1 MQIRNFVRESFIDYP
16 KKLCSVVFSPGC
28 NYACPAGY
36 CKHLLEKGINIDNEL
51 FFDYLDSRKGWIE
64 GVVLCGGEPTLQI
77 GLEDFVR
84 KIKKMGFP
92 VKLDTNGSNY
102 SILQKL
108 KQENLIDYVAMD
120 VKGPPQLYASLV
132 GKKYL
137 DFRDE
142 VEKGMVLVTQ
152 FPDYE
157 FRTTIV
163 PVKRDN
169 NEFSFMKVKEV
180 VDAAKWIVERTGRN
194 GHKYYLQP
202 FVPEENEL
210 INKRLEE
217 FPETPRELLEEIK
230 KETIKYLPN
239 CKIRNED

>member
-1 MQIRNFVRESFIDYP
+1 VKESYIDYP
-16 KKLCSVVFSPGC
+16 GKISSVVFSPGC
-28 NYACPAGY
+28 DYACPAGH
-36 CKHLLEKGINIDNEL
+36 CKHLLEKGINIDNKV

-92 VKLDTNGSNY
+92 VKLDTKGSNP
-102 SILQKL
+102 SVLANLQK
-108 KQENLIDYVAMD
+108 ENLIDYVAMD
-120 VKGPPQLYASLV
+120 VKGPDYLYPQII
-132 GKKYL
+132 GKDYI

-142 VEKGMVLVTQ
+142 VEKGMVLATQ
-152 FPDYE
+152 FPNYE

-169 NEFSFMKVKEV
+169 NEFSFMTVKEV
-180 VDAAKWIVERTGRN
+180 VDTAKWIVERTGRN
-194 GHKYYLQP
+194 HHLYKLQP
-202 FVPEENEL
+202 FVVPKDGGKL
-210 INKRLEE
+210 VDSTLEE
-217 FPETPRELLEEIK
+217 FPETPKKLLEEMK

-239 CKIRNED
+239 CKIRGED